1 MLAAHSDSIE
11 KYFPHGFAGVPPVTG
26 PDGYRHSKAGA
37 FIKSV
42 FRKIT
47 PPKILDRLEV
57 HELNLAP
64 YPPAKD
70 SSNGDTHLGISPV
83 RLLYQ
88 SLKKVVV
95 HEGKLKKTVHHIL
108 NARKSM
114 RFTGTASLGQGM
126 DSSEI
131 LKIAQAS
138 LHHKAHD
145 LFEVTDDLK
154 RSSSDQPH
162 QTALLTQGNHK
173 QPLKISRNTS
183 RSAML
188 MEAERGKR
196 QQTT

>member
-108 NARKSM
+108 KARKSM

-131 LKIAQAS
+131 LKIAKYITAPLS
-138 LHHKAHD
+138 RAYPRRSGPSPGEPGPGKVVR
-145 LFEVTDDLK
+145 FESVLK
-154 RSSSDQPH
+154 SFQ
-162 QTALLTQGNHK
+162 
-173 QPLKISRNTS
+173 I
-183 RSAML
+183 
-188 MEAERGKR
+188 
-196 QQTT
+196 